1 MMTAEAQRAVL
12 TTCLMAAFADGG
24 NSDSEREE
32 IRRIAARLSDG
43 AQVDVA
49 ALYQDVLTAR
59 PDPASIAARLP
70 APEQRQLAYEMAV
83 CVCNA
88 DGATSLQE
96 RDFLAG
102 LARAFGLDAGVAKA
116 YVGTS
121 DAVASVPLSAVALDG
136 TLVAAVPANDADLDK
151 MILNYAI
158 TNGALE
164 LLPQSLASMAIIPLQ
179 MRMVYRIGKAHGF
192 ELDQGHIKDLLATVG
207 VGLTSQYLEQFGR
220 KLVGGLLGK
229 VGGGL
234 LGGLGSASTGAAFS
248 FATTYALGHVAK
260 RYYGGGRTVD
270 TAGLQQAFADMLGRA
285 KQLQGNY
292 AAQITEQARTLDVS
306 KVMSAIRGT

>member
-24 NSDSEREE
+24 NSDAEREE

-59 PDPASIAARLP
+59 PDLASIAASLP

-88 DGATSLQE
+88 DGATSPQE

-102 LARAFGLDAGVAKA
+102 LARAFGLDAGAAKA
-116 YVGTS
+116 YVGTG
-121 DAVASVPLSAVALDG
+121 DAVASVPLSAPALDG
-136 TLVAAVPANDADLDK
+136 TLVAAVPANDADVDR

-192 ELDQGHIKDLLATVG
+192 ELDRDHVKELLAALG
-207 VGLTSQYLEQFGR
+207 VGLTSQYVEQIGR
-220 KLVGGLLGK
+220 RVLGGLLGSI
-229 VGGGL
+229 GGGL
-234 LGGLGSASTGAAFS
+234 LGGMGSVATGAGFS
-248 FATTYALGHVAK
+248 FATTYALGQVAK
-260 RYYGGGRTVD
+260 RYYAGGRTID
-270 TAGLQQAFADMLGRA
+270 AAGLQQAFASMLSDA
-285 KQLQGNY
+285 KQMQGKY
-292 AAQITEQARTLDVS
+292 TAQIAEQARTLDVNKLLAAVRS
-306 KVMSAIRGT
+306 

>member
-24 NSDSEREE
+24 NSDAEREE

-59 PDPASIAARLP
+59 PDPASIAASLP
-70 APEQRQLAYEMAV
+70 TPEQRQLAYEMAV

-88 DGATSLQE
+88 DGATSPQE

-102 LARAFGLDAGVAKA
+102 LARAFGLDAGAAKS

-121 DAVASVPLSAVALDG
+121 DAVASVPLSATALDG

-192 ELDQGHIKDLLATVG
+192 ELDRDHVKELLAALG
-207 VGLTSQYLEQFGR
+207 VGLTSQYVEQIGR
-220 KLVGGLLGK
+220 RVLGGLLGRI
-229 VGGGL
+229 GGGL
-234 LGGLGSASTGAAFS
+234 LGGMGSVATGAGFS
-248 FATTYALGHVAK
+248 FATTYALGQVAK
-260 RYYGGGRTVD
+260 RYYAGGRKID
-270 TAGLQQAFADMLGRA
+270 AAGLQQAFASMLADA
-285 KQLQGNY
+285 KQMQGTY
-292 AAQITEQARTLDVS
+292 TAQIAEQARTLDVNKLLAAVRS
-306 KVMSAIRGT
+306 

>member
-1 MMTAEAQRAVL
+1 MDPIQQRAIL
-12 TTCLMAAFADGG
+12 TVCLMAAAADNYDDDRERAAIQRVADAIGG
-24 NSDSEREE
+24 AD
-32 IRRIAARLSDG
+32 L
-43 AQVDVA
+43 A
-49 ALYQDVLTAR
+49 ALHDDIVRTRL
-59 PDPASIAARLP
+59 DLASVASALSTPEAKQAAYD
-70 APEQRQLAYEMAV
+70 AAV
-83 CVCNA
+83 GIVNA
-88 DGATSLQE
+88 DGASSMRE
-96 RDFLAG
+96 REFLAK
-102 LARAFGLDAGVAKA
+102 LSQVLGLDAASA
-116 YVGTS
+116 QALS
-121 DAVASVPLSAVALDG
+121 QQASAVASIPPSSNALDG
-136 TLVAAVPANDADLDK
+136 ALVAAVPASSADLDA

-158 TNGALE
+158 LNGALE
-164 LLPQSLASMAIIPLQ
+164 LLPQTLASMAIIPLQ

-260 RYYGGGRTVD
+260 RYYGGGRTID